1 MGVSFTLSVE
11 IPPGGVRVPP
21 MHSHTET
28 NVLTLVVEGM
38 SCDHCRVAITDEV
51 SGVSGVDSVEV
62 DLDAKLV
69 HVGGT
74 DVDASAVIDAVD
86 EAGYDAVAA

>member
-1 MGVSFTLSVE
+1 MQTS
-11 IPPGGVRVPP
+11 
-21 MHSHTET
+21 TET
-28 NVLTLVVEGM
+28 TVLTLVVEGM

-51 SGVSGVDSVEV
+51 SRVSGVHAVEV
-62 DLDAKLV
+62 DLEAKLV

-74 DVDASAVIDAVD
+74 DLDQSAVIDAVD

>member
-1 MGVSFTLSVE
+1 
-11 IPPGGVRVPP
+11 
-21 MHSHTET
+21 MHTNTET

-51 SGVSGVDSVEV
+51 SRVSGVESVEV
-62 DLDAKLV
+62 DLDAKRV
-69 HVGGT
+69 RVGGT
-74 DVDASAVIDAVD
+74 DVDESAVIDAVD

>member
-1 MGVSFTLSVE
+1 
-11 IPPGGVRVPP
+11 

-51 SGVSGVDSVEV
+51 SRVSGVDSVEV
-62 DLDAKLV
+62 DLEAKRV
-69 HVGGT
+69 RVGGT
-74 DVDASAVIDAVD
+74 DVDESAVIDAVD

>member
-1 MGVSFTLSVE
+1 
-11 IPPGGVRVPP
+11 
-21 MHSHTET
+21 MHTNTET

-51 SGVSGVDSVEV
+51 SRVSGVESVEI
-62 DLDAKLV
+62 DLDAKRV
-69 HVGGT
+69 RVDGT
-74 DVDASAVIDAVD
+74 DVDESAVIDAVD

>member
-1 MGVSFTLSVE
+1 MQT
-11 IPPGGVRVPP
+11 
-21 MHSHTET
+21 HTEP

-38 SCDHCRVAITDEV
+38 SCDHCRLAITGEV
-51 SGVSGVDSVEV
+51 SGVFGVDSVEV
-62 DLDAKLV
+62 DLETKLV

-74 DVDASAVIDAVD
+74 DVDESAVIDAVD

>member
-1 MGVSFTLSVE
+1 MQTS
-11 IPPGGVRVPP
+11 
-21 MHSHTET
+21 TET

-51 SGVSGVDSVEV
+51 SRVSGVDSVEV
-62 DLDAKLV
+62 DLEAKRV
-69 HVGGT
+69 RVGGT
-74 DVDASAVIDAVD
+74 GVDESAVIDAVD